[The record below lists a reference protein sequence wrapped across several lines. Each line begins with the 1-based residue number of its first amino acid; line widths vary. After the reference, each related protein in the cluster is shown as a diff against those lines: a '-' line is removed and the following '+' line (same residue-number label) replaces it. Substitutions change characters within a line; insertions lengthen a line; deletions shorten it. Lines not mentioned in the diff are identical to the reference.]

1 MMDKKLEKVER
12 HDANAES
19 WVRPGAAVDT
29 SSFARPASANL
40 NLSLDDRRRVCW
52 LTPPSAPNVQNAKE
66 TRTAIGL
73 LVFRS
78 GCCRMCV
85 NFIIESFS
93 TNDESDYEHEIWKK
107 VVKSMRKV
115 SNLVRRTRR
124 TRTTR
129 LKW

>member
-52 LTPPSAPNVQNAKE
+52 LTPPSAP
-66 TRTAIGL
+66 
-73 LVFRS
+73 S
-78 GCCRMCV
+78 GP
-85 NFIIESFS
+85 
-93 TNDESDYEHEIWKK
+93 
-107 VVKSMRKV
+107 
-115 SNLVRRTRR
+115 
-124 TRTTR
+124 
-129 LKW
+129 